1 MEPELAKRGWGKTQW
16 VIAIVVGLLAVSLI
30 VPTLNTV
37 GDTSNQVR
45 ATSNCRQIIS
55 ALQLY
60 ASDHGGA
67 YPKGPTAN
75 AVFRQ
80 LFREGIVQH
89 EGIFGCPIS
98 PFNGDNNVGKAPGYS
113 EAVAPNENHWM
124 MVAGQNEDSTSS
136 LPLVFE
142 NALSTTLPLKWDTA
156 NAGKPVRGRT
166 WIRGK
171 IVVGMNDNS
180 VSVVKLSES
189 ATPILNLPPGTR
201 ILDIETAP

>member
-1 MEPELAKRGWGKTQW
+1 MW
-16 VIAIVVGLLAVSLI
+16 VVAIGVGVAGLI
-30 VPTLNTV
+30 MLMPTYNTV
-37 GDTSNQVR
+37 ADKSPQVR

-55 ALQLY
+55 AIKLY
-60 ASDHGGA
+60 AGDHSRA
-67 YPKGPTAN
+67 YPDSHPSLPKTAN
-75 AVFRQ
+75 EAFRLLIKEDIIQ
-80 LFREGIVQH
+80 DDR
-89 EGIFGCPIS
+89 IFGCPEG
-98 PFNGDNNVGKAPGYS
+98 PFNGDNNIGTAPDYA

-156 NAGKPVRGRT
+156 NAGKPVRGRA
-166 WIRGK
+166 WKGGK

-180 VSVVKLSES
+180 VSVVKISES